1 PARPRFF
8 FGKTRFAEVDVGID
22 HSRQEA
28 LSIRVDYRLVRVFV
42 EGGFDFGDALA
53 VDPKIAV
60 AAVGESRVRDEH
72 TPDSAAAGLSLPVGV
87 RTDIAVGERRFDGL
101 CDSFGVAFAAG
112 AFDAAHRVG
121 VERNVECGVDGFENV
136 RDRFGVTGEGDARDE
151 RPVARDT
158 LGETR
163 NLPLGLQ
170 RVRPR
175 TERVGRFAFLHSDAE
190 AFEGGLEVDA
200 RTFVAR

>member
-1 PARPRFF
+1 
-8 FGKTRFAEVDVGID
+8 
-22 HSRQEA
+22 
-28 LSIRVDYRLVRVFV
+28 
-42 EGGFDFGDALA
+42 
-53 VDPKIAV
+53 AV

-151 RPVARDT
+151 RAVARDA
-158 LGETR
+158 LAS
-163 NLPLGLQ
+163 P
-170 RVRPR
+170 
-175 TERVGRFAFLHSDAE
+175 A
-190 AFEGGLEVDA
+190 
-200 RTFVAR
+200 TFPSACNECEPGQNES